1 MPMSYGFGQS
11 ATDGA
16 SSVDRFIRDAAAIR
30 DYLAAPPSRE
40 ALAEILRMI
49 GARPRDILRRKGT
62 PYVELGLDDPA
73 LSDEEI
79 LGAMIANPVL
89 IDRPAERAS

>member
-1 MPMSYGFGQS
+1 MPMAHDFVQS
-11 ATDGA
+11 SNDDALH
-16 SSVDRFIRDAAAIR
+16 VDRFLRDAAAIR

-49 GARPRDILRRKGT
+49 GARPRDILRRRGT

-79 LGAMIANPVL
+79 LEAMIANPIL
-89 IDRPAERAS
+89 IDSPAELAA